1 MEMLAKLGF
10 GVLMLIAGLEIDLG
24 MLLARGQKAKQAS
37 PLMLA
42 VMMSLMTVVMAAFGA
57 WLLLDSS
64 TPLLHLAIY
73 AVILSTTSVGIVVP
87 TIPERRSAEHTSELQ
102 SLMRIS
108 SAVFCLKKKKQ

>member
-1 MEMLAKLGF
+1 
-10 GVLMLIAGLEIDLG
+10 

-57 WLLLDSS
+57 WLLLDPS

-87 TIPERRSAEHTSELQ
+87 TIQARRLADGAYGRTILSTALLADFFTMIAISSLAGIVVSSAEHTSELQ
-102 SLMRIS
+102 
-108 SAVFCLKKKKQ
+108 